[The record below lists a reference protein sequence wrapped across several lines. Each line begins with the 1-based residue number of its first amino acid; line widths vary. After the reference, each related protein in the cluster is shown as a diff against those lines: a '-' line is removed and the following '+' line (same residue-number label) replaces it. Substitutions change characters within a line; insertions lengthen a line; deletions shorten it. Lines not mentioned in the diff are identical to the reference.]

1 MTTPDQAGPDVHP
14 PSGPPITFIDFLLDE
29 TGSMRSCAGA
39 TCAGFDAFVATQA
52 SAPGE
57 CFLTLS
63 TFDSTGIR
71 TPYEN
76 LRIGAVLPFSF
87 HPGDMTNLFDC
98 MGERLVSVME
108 QEREGMSLFVVMT
121 DGGDNA
127 SMSWT
132 MESVRD
138 LVVRAQERGVVVL
151 FLGPPGQAMEV
162 GSGLGI
168 PADRVRPFDTAQMRE
183 TMDEVSAVV
192 TAYRSGTDAGT
203 GFNQENVDENR

>member
-1 MTTPDQAGPDVHP
+1 MTTPDQAGPDAHP

-29 TGSMRSCAGA
+29 TGSMRSCASA
-39 TCAGFDAFVATQA
+39 TRAGFDAFVAAQA
-52 SAPGE
+52 ADPGE

-63 TFDSTGIR
+63 TFDSTGVR

-76 LRIGAVLPFSF
+76 LRIGSVLPLSFS
-87 HPGDMTNLFDC
+87 PGEMTNLFDC

-127 SMSWT
+127 SVSWT

-138 LVVRAQERGVVVL
+138 LVVRAQERGIVVL
-151 FLGPPGQAMEV
+151 FLGPPGLAMEV
-162 GSGLGI
+162 GCGLGI
-168 PADRVRPFDTAQMRE
+168 PTDRVRPFDTEQMRE

-192 TAYRSGTDAGT
+192 TAYRSGRDAA
-203 GFNQENVDENR
+203 GFTQENVDEDR

>member
-29 TGSMRSCAGA
+29 TGSMRLCAA
-39 TCAGFDAFVATQA
+39 ETRAGFDAFVAAQA
-52 SAPGE
+52 AVVGE

-63 TFDSTGIR
+63 TFDSTGVR

-76 LRIGAVLPFSF
+76 LRIDAVLPLSF
-87 HPGDMTNLFDC
+87 FPGEMTNLFDC
-98 MGERLVSVME
+98 MGERLAAVMD
-108 QEREGMSLFVVMT
+108 QRREGTSLFVVMT
-121 DGGDNA
+121 DGDDNA
-127 SMSWT
+127 SAFWT

-138 LVVRAQERGVVVL
+138 LVVRAQDQGVVVL

-168 PADRVRPFDTAQMRE
+168 PAERVRPFDTAQMRE

-192 TAYRSGTDAGT
+192 TAFRSGSDAAGLT
-203 GFNQENVDENR
+203 QENVDEDR